1 MRVSNGPLPGVR
13 SSDERQT
20 TTTVERMDASELTTL
35 LTPEALRLL
44 RDLPPYE
51 NETDVLALV
60 SRLRKDGH
68 APGLV
73 ATVLTQARL
82 RKKAAAKFGPFAE
95 RLLFTQAGLEQATRL
110 EVAAQHAGRFAAAGC
125 LRIAD
130 LGCGL
135 GADSLAL
142 ASLGISVLAVERD
155 EITAA
160 LAAYNLS
167 AFPEVTVT
175 HGDATEADLAGIDG
189 VFLDPARRTA
199 GHSNTKRQ
207 MNPDDWSPSLTFAV
221 GAARSVVAGGI
232 KLGPGTDR
240 ELIPTDC
247 EAQWVAVGDD
257 VVEMGLWFGDAKR
270 EDIARSAVILTPTGH
285 HELVAPGDA
294 PDAPVGALARYV
306 YEPNGAV
313 IRAHLIGDVAR
324 RLGGHMIDASIAYI
338 STESASPTPFAR
350 GFEVLETTA
359 VDPKAISRALAT
371 HDVGRV
377 EIKKRGIDI
386 DPATFRKKLTLTGS
400 SDGVVILTRAGT
412 RRVALIARRIENL
425 S

>member
-1 MRVSNGPLPGVR
+1 
-13 SSDERQT
+13 
-20 TTTVERMDASELTTL
+20 MDASELTTL

-82 RKKAAAKFGPFAE
+82 RKKAATKFGPFAQAM
-95 RLLFTQAGLEQATRL
+95 LFTQAGLEQATRL
-110 EVAAQHAGRFAAAGC
+110 EVAAQHAGRFARAGC
-125 LRIAD
+125 VHIAD

-142 ASLGISVLAVERD
+142 ASLGLTVMAVERD

-167 AFPEVTVT
+167 AFPDVTVS
-175 HGDATEADLAGIDG
+175 HGEANGAHLDGIDG

-207 MNPDDWSPSLTFAV
+207 MNPDDWSPSLTFALDTV
-221 GAARSVVAGGI
+221 RSVAAGGI

-240 ELIPTDC
+240 ELIPGDA

-257 VVEMGLWFGDAKR
+257 VVEMGLWFGRAKR
-270 EDIARSAVILTPTGH
+270 EGIGRSALILTPTGH

-294 PDAPVGALARYV
+294 PDAPVGALARYI

-313 IRAHLIGDVAR
+313 IRAHLIGEVAR
-324 RLGGHMIDASIAYI
+324 RLGGHMIDESIAYV
-338 STESASPTPFAR
+338 STETPTLTPFAR

-359 VDPKAISRALAT
+359 VDPKAISRALTT

-386 DPATFRKKLTLTGS
+386 DPATFRKKLTLTGFG
-400 SDGVVILTRAGT
+400 DGVVILTRAGT
-412 RRVALIARRIENL
+412 KRLALIARRLDDRVEI
-425 S
+425 

>member
-1 MRVSNGPLPGVR
+1 
-13 SSDERQT
+13 
-20 TTTVERMDASELTTL
+20 MDTGELTTL

-51 NETDVLALV
+51 NETDVLSLV

-82 RKKAAAKFGPFAE
+82 RKKAAAKFGPFAQE
-95 RLLFTQAGLEQATRL
+95 MLFTQAGLEQATRL
-110 EVAAQHAGRFAAAGC
+110 EVAAQHAGRFVAAGC
-125 LRIAD
+125 GHVAD

-167 AFPEVTVT
+167 AFPDVTVT
-175 HGDATEADLAGIDG
+175 HSDATEVDLAGSDG

-199 GHSNTKRQ
+199 GHSNTKRR
-207 MNPDDWSPSLTFAV
+207 MNPEDWSPSLTFAL
-221 GAARSVVAGGI
+221 GAARGVAAGGI

-240 ELIPTDC
+240 ELIPDDC
-247 EAQWVAVGDD
+247 EAQWIAVGDD
-257 VVEMGLWFGDAKR
+257 VVEMALWFGGAKR
-270 EDIARSAVILTPTGH
+270 EGIGRSALILTPTGH
-285 HELVAPGDA
+285 HQLVAASDA
-294 PDAPVGALARYV
+294 PDAPVGDLARFV
-306 YEPNGAV
+306 YEPNGAI
-313 IRAHLIGDVAR
+313 IRAHLIGEVAR
-324 RLGGHMIDASIAYI
+324 SLGGHMIDESIAYI
-338 STESASPTPFAR
+338 STESPTLTPFAR

-359 VDPKAISRALAT
+359 VDAKAISRALAT

-386 DPATFRKKLTLTGS
+386 DPAEFRKKLTLTGS
-400 SDGVVILTRAGT
+400 GDGVVILTRAGT
-412 RRVALIARRIENL
+412 RRVALIARRIDDRAEGL
-425 S
+425 TAKG

>member
-1 MRVSNGPLPGVR
+1 MPVSGARLRSIRSPG
-13 SSDERQT
+13 ECQT
-20 TTTVERMDASELTTL
+20 TTTVERMDTGELTTL
-35 LTPEALRLL
+35 LTPDALRLL

-82 RKKAAAKFGPFAE
+82 RKKAAEKFGPFAE
-95 RLLFTQAGLEQATRL
+95 HMLFTQAGLEQATRL
-110 EVAAQHAGRFAAAGC
+110 EVAAQHAGRFVAAGC
-125 LRIAD
+125 GHVAD

-142 ASLGISVLAVERD
+142 ASLGLSVMAVERD

-167 AFPEVTVT
+167 AFPDVTVT
-175 HGDATEADLAGIDG
+175 HGDATEADLVGIDG

-207 MNPDDWSPSLTFAV
+207 MNSDDWSPSLTFALDT
-221 GAARSVVAGGI
+221 ARSVVAGGI

-240 ELIPTDC
+240 ELIPNDA

-257 VVEMGLWFGDAKR
+257 VVEMGLWFGLAKR
-270 EDIARSAVILTPTGH
+270 ENIARSALVLTATGH
-285 HELVAPGDA
+285 HELVASGDA

-313 IRAHLIGDVAR
+313 IRAHLIGEVAR
-324 RLGGHMIDASIAYI
+324 LLGGHMIDESIAYI
-338 STESASPTPFAR
+338 STETSSPTPFAR
-350 GFEVLETTA
+350 GFEVLKTTA

-400 SDGVVILTRAGT
+400 GDGVVILTRAGT
-412 RRVALIARRIENL
+412 KRLALIARRIDEPH
-425 S
+425 

>member
-1 MRVSNGPLPGVR
+1 
-13 SSDERQT
+13 
-20 TTTVERMDASELTTL
+20 MDTGELTTL
-35 LTPEALRLL
+35 LTPDALRLL

-82 RKKAAAKFGPFAE
+82 RKKAAEKFGPFAE
-95 RLLFTQAGLEQATRL
+95 HMLFTQAGLEQATRL
-110 EVAAQHAGRFAAAGC
+110 EVAAQHAGRFVAAGC
-125 LRIAD
+125 GHVAD

-142 ASLGISVLAVERD
+142 ASLGLSVMAVERD

-167 AFPEVTVT
+167 AFPDVTVT
-175 HGDATEADLAGIDG
+175 HGDATEADLVGIDG

-207 MNPDDWSPSLTFAV
+207 MNSDDWSPSLTFALDT
-221 GAARSVVAGGI
+221 ARSVVAGGI

-240 ELIPTDC
+240 ELIPNDA

-257 VVEMGLWFGDAKR
+257 VVEMGLWFGLAKR
-270 EDIARSAVILTPTGH
+270 ENIARSALVLTATGH
-285 HELVAPGDA
+285 HELVASGDA

-313 IRAHLIGDVAR
+313 IRAHLIGEVAR
-324 RLGGHMIDASIAYI
+324 LLGGHMIDESIAYI
-338 STESASPTPFAR
+338 STETSSPTPFAR
-350 GFEVLETTA
+350 GFEVLKTTA

-400 SDGVVILTRAGT
+400 GDGVVILTRAGT
-412 RRVALIARRIENL
+412 KRLALIARRIDEPH
-425 S
+425 

>member
-1 MRVSNGPLPGVR
+1 
-13 SSDERQT
+13 
-20 TTTVERMDASELTTL
+20 MDASELTTL

-44 RDLPPYE
+44 RDVPPYE

-60 SRLRKDGH
+60 SRLRKEGH

-82 RKKAAAKFGPFAE
+82 RKRAGAKFGPFAKDM
-95 RLLFTQAGLEQATRL
+95 LFTQAGLEQATRL
-110 EVAAQHAGRFAAAGC
+110 EVAAQHAGRFAHAGC
-125 LRIAD
+125 RHVAD

-142 ASLGISVLAVERD
+142 ASLGLKVMAVERD
-155 EITAA
+155 EVTAA
-160 LAAYNLS
+160 LAAFNLS
-167 AFPEVTVT
+167 AFPDVAVT

-189 VFLDPARRTA
+189 VFLDPARRTP
-199 GHSNTKRQ
+199 GHNNTKRQ
-207 MNPDDWSPSLTFAV
+207 MNADDWSPSLTFAV
-221 GAARSVVAGGI
+221 EAARSVSAGGI

-240 ELIPTDC
+240 ELIPDDA

-257 VVEMGLWFGDAKR
+257 VVEMGLWFGSAKR
-270 EDIARSAVILTPTGH
+270 EDIARSALILTSTGH
-285 HELVAPGDA
+285 HELVAPADA
-294 PDAPVGALARYV
+294 PDAPVGELSRFV

-324 RLGGHMIDASIAYI
+324 RLGGHMIDESIAYI
-338 STESASPTPFAR
+338 TTATASPTPFAR
-350 GFEVLETTA
+350 GYEVLETTT
-359 VDPKAISRALAT
+359 VDAKAISRALAT
-371 HDVGRV
+371 HDMGRV

-386 DPATFRKKLTLTGS
+386 DPAEFRKKLTLSGS
-400 SDGVVILTRAGT
+400 DDGVVILTRAGT
-412 RRVALIARRIENL
+412 RRVALIARRIDEQ

>member
-1 MRVSNGPLPGVR
+1 
-13 SSDERQT
+13 
-20 TTTVERMDASELTTL
+20 MDASELTTL

-82 RKKAAAKFGPFAE
+82 RKKASTKFGPFAE
-95 RLLFTQAGLEQATRL
+95 SMLFTQAGLEQATRL

-142 ASLGISVLAVERD
+142 ASLGLSVLAVERD

-167 AFPEVTVT
+167 AFPDVTVS
-175 HGDATEADLAGIDG
+175 HGEANEADLAGVDG
-189 VFLDPARRTA
+189 IFLDPARRTA
-199 GHSNTKRQ
+199 GHSNTKRH
-207 MNPDDWSPSLTFAV
+207 MNPDDWSPSLTFALDKV
-221 GAARSVVAGGI
+221 RSVAAGGI

-240 ELIPTDC
+240 ELIPGDA

-257 VVEMGLWFGDAKR
+257 VVEMGLWFGRAKR
-270 EDIARSAVILTPTGH
+270 EGIARSALILTPTGH
-285 HELVAPGDA
+285 QELVASGDA
-294 PDAPVGALARYV
+294 PDAPVGDLARYV

-313 IRAHLIGDVAR
+313 IRAHLIGEVAR
-324 RLGGHMIDASIAYI
+324 RLGGHMINASIAYI
-338 STESASPTPFAR
+338 TTETASPTPFAR
-350 GFEVLETTA
+350 GYEVLEKTA
-359 VDPKAISRALAT
+359 VDPKAISGALAT
-371 HDVGRV
+371 HNIGRV

-400 SDGVVILTRAGT
+400 GDGVVILTRAGT
-412 RRVALIARRIENL
+412 KRLALIARRIENL

>member
-1 MRVSNGPLPGVR
+1 
-13 SSDERQT
+13 
-20 TTTVERMDASELTTL
+20 MDASELTTL

-51 NETDVLALV
+51 SETDVLALV

-82 RKKAAAKFGPFAE
+82 RKKAVAKFGPFAQE
-95 RLLFTQAGLEQATRL
+95 MLFTQAGLEQATRL
-110 EVAAQHAGRFAAAGC
+110 EVAAQHAGRFAHAGC
-125 LRIAD
+125 ERIAD

-167 AFPEVTVT
+167 AFPDVTVT
-175 HGDATEADLAGIDG
+175 HGDATEADLAGRDG
-189 VFLDPARRTA
+189 VFLDPARRTV

-207 MNPDDWSPSLTFAV
+207 MNADDWSPSLTFAL

-240 ELIPTDC
+240 ELIPDDC

-257 VVEMGLWFGDAKR
+257 VVEMGLWFGRAKR
-270 EDIARSAVILTPTGH
+270 EDIARSALILTPTGH

-294 PDAPVGALARYV
+294 PDAPVGDLARYV

-313 IRAHLIGDVAR
+313 IRAHLIGEVAR
-324 RLGGHMIDASIAYI
+324 RLGGHMIDESIAYI
-338 STESASPTPFAR
+338 SAETASPTPFAR
-350 GFEVLETTA
+350 GYEVLETTA

-377 EIKKRGIDI
+377 EIKKRGFDI

-400 SDGVVILTRAGT
+400 GDGVVILTRVGPK
-412 RRVALIARRIENL
+412 RLALIARRIENL